1 MQSLLTTVLNPIP
14 APHNLPDAKNYL
26 PGWPWLQQPQPFPA
40 TRVDGSPW
48 SKITIVTP
56 SYNQG
61 QYLEATLRSVILQNY
76 PNLEYIVIDGGS
88 SDNSVEIIQKYAP
101 WISFWQSEPD
111 QGQSDAINKGLKLAS
126 GRWFNWLNS
135 DDILQPNA
143 LFNLAKIAAQAPES
157 KWISGGRLML
167 SATGDPI
174 DQFMPWKTEPLIL
187 GLDYPAFFPQDA
199 TFFRLDWVREH
210 NIEIRTDLHNVMD
223 TFLYFQLMALERPV
237 LTTAVFSAM
246 RLHEAQKGGQLEKL
260 QIEIGRDLEPL
271 WRKTNPRGYFL
282 HKLMFAKYGVGSMAR
297 LLLRL
302 IMQYGLHPSLQDWQ
316 VAVFDVPE
324 QQWKIVSPREIV
336 GWV

>member
-1 MQSLLTTVLNPIP
+1 MLNTIPAIKSLPEPLNPGV
-14 APHNLPDAKNYL
+14 
-26 PGWPWLQQPQPFPA
+26 GWPWLYHSQAVPA
-40 TRVDGSPW
+40 RRADGAEWP
-48 SKITIVTP
+48 KITIVTP
-56 SYNQG
+56 SFNQG

-88 SDNSVEIIQKYAP
+88 SDDSVEIIKKYAP
-101 WISFWQSEPD
+101 WISFWQSQPD
-111 QGQSDAINKGLKLAS
+111 KGQSDAINKGLTLAS
-126 GRWFNWLNS
+126 GVWFNWLNS

-143 LFNLAKIAAQAPES
+143 LFNLAEIAAQAPEA

-167 SATGDPI
+167 SSTGDVI

-199 TFFRLDWVREH
+199 TFFRLDWAREH

-223 TFLYFQLMALERPV
+223 TFLYFQLMALARPV

-260 QIEIGRDLEPL
+260 RVEIQRDLEPL
-271 WRKTNPRGYFL
+271 WRNTNPRGYFL
-282 HKLMFAKYGVGSMAR
+282 HRLMFTKYGLGTLAR

-302 IMQYGLHPSLQDWQ
+302 IMQYGLHPGLEHWQ

-324 QQWKIVSPREIV
+324 QKWKIVAPREIV

>member
-1 MQSLLTTVLNPIP
+1 MLSMLDTIPTLTT
-14 APHNLPDAKNYL
+14 LPEPLD
-26 PGWPWLQQPQPFPA
+26 PGVGWPWLHPPQTTSVERA
-40 TRVDGSPW
+40 DGTTWP
-48 SKITIVTP
+48 KITIVTP
-56 SYNQG
+56 SFNQG

-88 SDNSVEIIQKYAP
+88 SDNSVEIIKKYEP
-101 WISFWQSEPD
+101 WISFWQSQPD
-111 QGQSDAINKGLKLAS
+111 KGQSDAINQGLKLAS
-126 GRWFNWLNS
+126 GKWFNWLNS

-143 LFNLAKIAAQAPES
+143 LFNLAEIVAQVPES
-157 KWISGGRLML
+157 KWVSGGRLML

-174 DQFMPWKTEPLIL
+174 DQFMPWRTEPLIL

-223 TFLYFQLMALERPV
+223 TFLYFQLMALARPV

-260 QIEIGRDLEPL
+260 QVEIGRDLEPL
-271 WRKTNPRGYFL
+271 WRSTNPRGYFL
-282 HKLMFAKYGVGSMAR
+282 HKLMFMKYGVGSVAR
-297 LLLRL
+297 LLMRL
-302 IMQYGLHPSLQDWQ
+302 IMQYGWHPSLQDWQ

-324 QQWKIVSPREIV
+324 QKWKVVSPREIV